1 MVRIPEATTGSGVLR
16 TMFRKTIFWIHLACG
31 VVTGL
36 VVLMMSVTG
45 VILTYERQ
53 MLAAQTREFHADP
66 PAAAERLS
74 VESLVASAAR
84 SEAGFQATSVQ
95 LSADPRAPALLA
107 GGRAGSR
114 YLNTYTGEVLG
125 EPPVGLDNFF
135 NAVTGW
141 HRWFNA
147 PADSRGPWRAI
158 TGASNLAFLFLIVS
172 GMYLWL
178 PRIFKWTMFRAHL
191 LFSGQA
197 LRGKARDYN
206 WHHVFGIWTAIP
218 LFVVVATATV
228 FSYPWASNA
237 VYRAFGEEP
246 PAGRGGGAGPA
257 AQAPPGGGGR
267 AGGPGGQGG
276 APVAGAPAAGSAGM
290 PAAATPAATATMLPF
305 DALFDR
311 AATQVD
317 DWKTITLTLP
327 QPGAATVS
335 FAIDQGNG
343 GQPQL
348 RHTLVLDGATGSVS
362 SWQPFESQTPGRRA
376 RSWIRFLHTGE
387 ALGLAGQTIAGVV
400 SLTSVIMVWT
410 GLALAWR
417 RLVSPLF
424 RRRAA

>member
-1 MVRIPEATTGSGVLR
+1 M
-16 TMFRKTIFWIHLACG
+16 
-31 VVTGL
+31 
-36 VVLMMSVTG
+36 
-45 VILTYERQ
+45 
-53 MLAAQTREFHADP
+53 
-66 PAAAERLS
+66 
-74 VESLVASAAR
+74 
-84 SEAGFQATSVQ
+84 
-95 LSADPRAPALLA
+95 
-107 GGRAGSR
+107 
-114 YLNTYTGEVLG
+114 LG
-125 EPPVGLDNFF
+125 EPPTGLDSFF

-147 PADSRGPWRAI
+147 PTESRAPWRAI
-158 TGASNLAFLFLIVS
+158 TGVSNLAFLFLIVS

-178 PRIFKWTMFRAHL
+178 PRLFKWTMFRAHL
-191 LFSGQA
+191 FFNGQA

-218 LFVVVATATV
+218 LFIVVATATV

-257 AQAPPGGGGR
+257 AQAPAGGAGRGGG
-267 AGGPGGQGG
+267 P
-276 APVAGAPAAGSAGM
+276 AGAPAPGGAGPQATAQAIAAGSGSAGGAVPGGTSTAAVYGGETPSVS
-290 PAAATPAATATMLPF
+290 PAALSF

-311 AATQVD
+311 AAMQVD
-317 DWKTITLTLP
+317 DWKTITLTVP
-327 QPGAATVS
+327 QPGATTVG

-348 RHTLVLDGATGSVS
+348 RHTLVLDAASGNVS

-424 RRRAA
+424 RRRSA